1 MGWIV
6 QEKGAKGSLKWI
18 QPVVNERPDAL
29 EKIVGS
35 DPHN

>member
-18 QPVVNERPDAL
+18 QHVVNVRLDAL
-29 EKIVGS
+29 
-35 DPHN
+35 NRRR